1 MVVPTLAFLLIFQ
14 YYPAVSGLYRSLFDW
29 NAGLEGTFIGLAN
42 FIELFTDDEVFI
54 RSLKNMALLTI
65 WYLFAFV
72 GLSTGVAVLIHRI
85 RHDGSKYFFRLFM
98 ILPVIIPAVVL
109 ILLWKFI
116 YDSTIGPLNTI
127 LIGVGLQDWTHA
139 WLAEP
144 KIAIYAVMLR
154 NFPWIDGIS
163 VLISAGRIAGNPGR
177 DHRKR
182 PSGRRQRLEAS
193 PLHRT
198 APHNRS
204 DQTACRADHHVG
216 RAGVHGRLGHDARRA
231 DRLNPGAG
239 NVDVFQRLPHQ
250 PHGLRL
256 RDWGRHVPDHP
267 GGDDSKYAL
276 HKIPGILTAS
286 VLRIPCNSVRNTQ
299 RSKGFGM
306 ERRGES
312 VAAIAGGPAH
322 SQRRGL
328 HRGDSWRIPA
338 LAILTFGARG

>member
-1 MVVPTLAFLLIFQ
+1 MNKTLWERIWETRTGYLMVVPTLAFLLIFQ

-65 WYLFAFV
+65 WYLIAFV

-163 VLISAGRIAGNPGR
+163 VLILLAGLQAIPVEIIE
-177 DHRKR
+177 
-182 PSGRRQRLEAS
+182 SGLLDGAS
-193 PLHRT
+193 GWR
-198 APHNRS
+198 
-204 DQTACRADHHVG
+204 
-216 RAGVHGRLGHDARRA
+216 
-231 DRLNPGAG
+231 
-239 NVDVFQRLPHQ
+239 
-250 PHGLRL
+250 RL
-256 RDWGRHVPDHP
+256 RYIELPLITGQIKLLVVLTIMWGVQE
-267 GGDDSKYAL
+267 Y
-276 HKIPGILTAS
+276 TA
-286 VLRIPCNSVRNTQ
+286 VWAMTQ
-299 RSKGFGM
+299 
-306 ERRGES
+306 
-312 VAAIAGGPAH
+312 GGPIDSTQVPGMWMYFNAFRISRMGYASAIGVVMFLITLVATILNMRYIR
-322 SQRRGL
+322 SQEY
-328 HRGDSWRIPA
+328 
-338 LAILTFGARG
+338 

>member
-163 VLISAGRIAGNPGR
+163 VLILLAGLQAIPVEIIE
-177 DHRKR
+177 
-182 PSGRRQRLEAS
+182 SGLLDGAS
-193 PLHRT
+193 GWR
-198 APHNRS
+198 
-204 DQTACRADHHVG
+204 
-216 RAGVHGRLGHDARRA
+216 
-231 DRLNPGAG
+231 
-239 NVDVFQRLPHQ
+239 
-250 PHGLRL
+250 RL
-256 RDWGRHVPDHP
+256 RYIELPLITGQIKLLVVLTIMWGVQE
-267 GGDDSKYAL
+267 Y
-276 HKIPGILTAS
+276 TA
-286 VLRIPCNSVRNTQ
+286 VWAMTQ
-299 RSKGFGM
+299 
-306 ERRGES
+306 
-312 VAAIAGGPAH
+312 GGPIDSTQVPGMWMYFNAFRISRMGYASAIGVVMFLITLVATILNMRYIR
-322 SQRRGL
+322 SQEY
-328 HRGDSWRIPA
+328 
-338 LAILTFGARG
+338 

>member
-1 MVVPTLAFLLIFQ
+1 MNKTLWERIWETRTGYLMVVPTLAFLLIFQ

-85 RHDGSKYFFRLFM
+85 RQDGSKYFFRLFM

-163 VLISAGRIAGNPGR
+163 VLILLAGLQAIPVEIIE
-177 DHRKR
+177 
-182 PSGRRQRLEAS
+182 SGLLDGAS
-193 PLHRT
+193 GWR
-198 APHNRS
+198 
-204 DQTACRADHHVG
+204 
-216 RAGVHGRLGHDARRA
+216 
-231 DRLNPGAG
+231 
-239 NVDVFQRLPHQ
+239 
-250 PHGLRL
+250 RL
-256 RDWGRHVPDHP
+256 RYIELPLITGQIKLLVVLTIMWGVQE
-267 GGDDSKYAL
+267 Y
-276 HKIPGILTAS
+276 TA
-286 VLRIPCNSVRNTQ
+286 VWAMTQ
-299 RSKGFGM
+299 
-306 ERRGES
+306 
-312 VAAIAGGPAH
+312 GGPIDSTQVPGMWMYFNAFRISRMGYASAIGVVMFLITLVATILNMRYIR
-322 SQRRGL
+322 SQEY
-328 HRGDSWRIPA
+328 
-338 LAILTFGARG
+338 

>member
-1 MVVPTLAFLLIFQ
+1 MNKTLWERIWETRTEYLMVVPTLAFLLIFQ

-65 WYLFAFV
+65 WYLIAFV

-163 VLISAGRIAGNPGR
+163 VLILLAGLQAIPVEIIE
-177 DHRKR
+177 
-182 PSGRRQRLEAS
+182 SGLLDGAS
-193 PLHRT
+193 GWR
-198 APHNRS
+198 
-204 DQTACRADHHVG
+204 
-216 RAGVHGRLGHDARRA
+216 
-231 DRLNPGAG
+231 
-239 NVDVFQRLPHQ
+239 
-250 PHGLRL
+250 RL
-256 RDWGRHVPDHP
+256 RYIELPLITGQIKLLVVLTIMWGVQE
-267 GGDDSKYAL
+267 Y
-276 HKIPGILTAS
+276 TA
-286 VLRIPCNSVRNTQ
+286 VWAMTQ
-299 RSKGFGM
+299 
-306 ERRGES
+306 
-312 VAAIAGGPAH
+312 GGPIDSTQVPGMWMYFNAFRISRMGYASAIGVVMFLITLVATILNMRYIR
-322 SQRRGL
+322 SQEY
-328 HRGDSWRIPA
+328 
-338 LAILTFGARG
+338 